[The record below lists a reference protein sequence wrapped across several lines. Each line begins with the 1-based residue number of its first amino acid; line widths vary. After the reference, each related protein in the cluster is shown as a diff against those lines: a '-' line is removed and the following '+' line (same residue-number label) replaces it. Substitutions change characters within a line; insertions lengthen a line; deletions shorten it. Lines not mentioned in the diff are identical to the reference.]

1 MKKCVIIYNT
11 KSGKIKPKELINKFY
26 KVLVENGYYLD
37 VITTKRRGH
46 AISIVEGL
54 PDDVDLVISAG
65 GDGTFDEVITGN
77 MHREKT
83 FNRTITIRYY

>member
-11 KSGKIKPKELINKFY
+11 KSGKNKPKDLINTFY
-26 KVLVENGYYLD
+26 DVIQEHGYLVD

-46 AISIVEGL
+46 GITIMEEL

-65 GDGTFDEVITGN
+65 GDGTFDEVMTEIKSELTYK
-77 MHREKT
+77 EY
-83 FNRTITIRYY
+83 FV